1 MVEKEQDLCSLTS
14 SLHLAVKTDNK
25 TREIFKW
32 YKNMNMTEQDT
43 MIETGSLAPSDTAS
57 KTTSVR
63 RRHCLN

>member
-14 SLHLAVKTDNK
+14 SLHLAVKTDNT

-57 KTTSVR
+57 KTTSIR